1 MSELEQIL
9 TTLHRAA
16 AAMVADP
23 RPPARI
29 RLGAHGV
36 DLEWELVP
44 DGAVEAACS
53 AGTGAGRTFAVAADA
68 SAGALLT
75 SSPAGGPALTGAGS
89 ATSSAPVAGGVGP
102 MGPVGAASA
111 VGDTAAVTVEHT
123 LITAPTVG
131 VFYRAP
137 EPGAV
142 PFVATGDL
150 IMSGQQVGIVEAMK
164 LMIPVHAD
172 RGGRVVE
179 VRCADA
185 TAVEF
190 GAPLFAVAVD

>member
-44 DGAVEAACS
+44 AGAVEA

-89 ATSSAPVAGGVGP
+89 ATSGAPVAGGIGP
-102 MGPVGAASA
+102 VGPVGAASA

-142 PFVATGDL
+142 AFVDTGDL
-150 IMSGQQVGIVEAMK
+150 ITSGQQVGIVEAMK